1 MRRSASVPVLQSL
14 IHTASTPV
22 WIEHVLIWQQSG
34 QNRSFG
40 QAVRKQWE
48 PTVMPSSAGSQEQQQ
63 PSLGQA
69 PQPLLQHQQQEQHQ
83 NHHHHHQ
90 QQQQPQQQQHQQQ
103 HQHQQH
109 QHQHQQQQQQHHQ
122 HQHQHQPQAKQPR
135 FLKTGAT
142 FYNHPVTT
150 NWPRKPVQWYRPGED
165 TIRRNTYV
173 HPVAEEDPWALGEA
187 PAPKRQ
193 APPPPPP
200 RQRLSWAQRPPT
212 PNQPAIEQS
221 TAQSSRGAWQP
232 TTSRPDPVQHRA
244 WQQAQAERQ
253 KRQASVASESHEQF
267 LRNKEQMRRQIV
279 EHAAIVQRQK
289 QQQQQGQAQQAATM
303 PSYGALAAPAK
314 RKPAPPPS
322 PAPVQ
327 ELPAEVTIPNDVTV
341 RQLAQLLGL
350 ESTQKLEEVLADVG
364 DPPGSLED
372 RLPMDSAELAVMEFG
387 RVAVMSKEAQEV
399 DADAQPRPAV
409 ITVMGHVDHG
419 KTSLLDAL
427 RKTSVAAGEAGG
439 ITQHVGAF
447 EVKMPDS
454 QQSLTFLDT
463 PGHAAFSAMRARG
476 AAITDL
482 VVLVVAADDGVMPQT
497 REALA
502 HSRAAGCPI
511 VVALT
516 KCDVPMAE
524 PKRVRQQLIAEGL
537 ELEEVGGSVQVVE
550 TAATK
555 GTGLLEL
562 EEALMLQAEGLEL
575 KASPSCAAEAV
586 VVEAKLDK
594 GQGPVA
600 TAIVKRGSLEVGQYV
615 VVGCQWGKLRSLR
628 TAAGKSIKKALPGQP
643 VEIAGLKG
651 VPQAGDQL
659 QVLPSEERVKRV
671 SDARSQRLDAFRQG
685 RERQEVL
692 LQLHNQQVKAEAEA
706 EAQAAAAAAAGSGEG
721 AGEDTEERRAPRVQ
735 EEEDRNLVVI
745 IKADVQGSAEA
756 VREAVLGLADSEV
769 GVKVVAEGVGPVTTT
784 DIDTASATGAC
795 ILAFNVKYA
804 NAAVEGVA
812 KVQAVQVVE
821 HRIIYRMLEEVS
833 TMLAAKAPMVE
844 EEKVVGQADVLQ
856 VFDTKKQA
864 AAVAGCRVRE
874 GSIQAG
880 LQWRVMRGEAA
891 VHQGSCDSI
900 KRHKLQVQQVGKG
913 TECGV
918 MLKDFTDFQPGD
930 VLQCFSMQM
939 VPSRLQPTT
948 HS

>member
-1 MRRSASVPVLQSL
+1 MQ
-14 IHTASTPV
+14 
-22 WIEHVLIWQQSG
+22 
-34 QNRSFG
+34 
-40 QAVRKQWE
+40 
-48 PTVMPSSAGSQEQQQ
+48 
-63 PSLGQA
+63 
-69 PQPLLQHQQQEQHQ
+69 
-83 NHHHHHQ
+83 
-90 QQQQPQQQQHQQQ
+90 
-103 HQHQQH
+103 
-109 QHQHQQQQQQHHQ
+109 
-122 HQHQHQPQAKQPR
+122 
-135 FLKTGAT
+135 
-142 FYNHPVTT
+142 
-150 NWPRKPVQWYRPGED
+150 
-165 TIRRNTYV
+165 
-173 HPVAEEDPWALGEA
+173 
-187 PAPKRQ
+187 
-193 APPPPPP
+193 
-200 RQRLSWAQRPPT
+200 
-212 PNQPAIEQS
+212 
-221 TAQSSRGAWQP
+221 
-232 TTSRPDPVQHRA
+232 
-244 WQQAQAERQ
+244 
-253 KRQASVASESHEQF
+253 
-267 LRNKEQMRRQIV
+267 RQIA
-279 EHAAIVQRQK
+279 EHAVILQRQK
-289 QQQQQGQAQQAATM
+289 QQQQQGRAQQAATM

-327 ELPAEVTIPNDVTV
+327 ELPAEVVIPSDVTV

-350 ESTQKLEEVLADVG
+350 ESTQRLEAVLADVG
-364 DPPGSLED
+364 DPPSSLED

-387 RVAVMSKEAQEV
+387 RVAVMSKEAQEM

-439 ITQHVGAF
+439 ITQHIGAF

-502 HSRAAGCPI
+502 HSKAAGCPI

-628 TAAGKSIKKALPGQP
+628 TAAGRSIKKALPGQP

-685 RERQEVL
+685 REKQEVL

-706 EAQAAAAAAAGSGEG
+706 EAQAAAAAAAGSGAAD
-721 AGEDTEERRAPRVQ
+721 AGDDTEDKRAPRVQ
-735 EEEDRNLVVI
+735 PEEDRNLVVI
-745 IKADVQGSAEA
+745 IKAD
-756 VREAVLGLADSEV
+756 
-769 GVKVVAEGVGPVTTT
+769 
-784 DIDTASATGAC
+784 
-795 ILAFNVKYA
+795 
-804 NAAVEGVA
+804 
-812 KVQAVQVVE
+812 VQAVQVVE

-891 VHQGSCDSI
+891 VHQGSCESI

-939 VPSRLQPTT
+939 VPSRLKPTT
-948 HS
+948 HT

>member
-1 MRRSASVPVLQSL
+1 M
-14 IHTASTPV
+14 
-22 WIEHVLIWQQSG
+22 
-34 QNRSFG
+34 
-40 QAVRKQWE
+40 
-48 PTVMPSSAGSQEQQQ
+48 
-63 PSLGQA
+63 
-69 PQPLLQHQQQEQHQ
+69 
-83 NHHHHHQ
+83 
-90 QQQQPQQQQHQQQ
+90 
-103 HQHQQH
+103 
-109 QHQHQQQQQQHHQ
+109 
-122 HQHQHQPQAKQPR
+122 
-135 FLKTGAT
+135 
-142 FYNHPVTT
+142 
-150 NWPRKPVQWYRPGED
+150 
-165 TIRRNTYV
+165 
-173 HPVAEEDPWALGEA
+173 
-187 PAPKRQ
+187 
-193 APPPPPP
+193 
-200 RQRLSWAQRPPT
+200 
-212 PNQPAIEQS
+212 
-221 TAQSSRGAWQP
+221 
-232 TTSRPDPVQHRA
+232 
-244 WQQAQAERQ
+244 
-253 KRQASVASESHEQF
+253 
-267 LRNKEQMRRQIV
+267 

>member
-1 MRRSASVPVLQSL
+1 MRRSASFPL
-14 IHTASTPV
+14 IHSLVHTTPTPV
-22 WIEHVLIWQQSG
+22 WIEHWSIWHQSR
-34 QNRSFG
+34 QSRSFG
-40 QAVRKQWE
+40 QAVRREWE
-48 PTVMPSSAGSQEQQQ
+48 QPTLVSPSVGSQEQQEQ
-63 PSLGQA
+63 PSPGQSQ
-69 PQPLLQHQQQEQHQ
+69 QPVLEQQRR
-83 NHHHHHQ
+83 
-90 QQQQPQQQQHQQQ
+90 QQQPEQQSSV
-103 HQHQQH
+103 
-109 QHQHQQQQQQHHQ
+109 
-122 HQHQHQPQAKQPR
+122 KQPR
-135 FLKTGAT
+135 FSQSDTT
-142 FYNHPVTT
+142 FLNPPASTQ
-150 NWPRKPVQWYRPGED
+150 WPRKPIQWYRPAED
-165 TIRRNTYV
+165 TIRRNTWHN
-173 HPVAEEDPWALGEA
+173 HPGAEADPWALGEA

-193 APPPPPP
+193 APPQP
-200 RQRLSWAQRPPT
+200 RKRLSWAHRAPT
-212 PNQPAIEQS
+212 PPQSATDQNTVQP
-221 TAQSSRGAWQP
+221 SRGTSQP
-232 TTSRPDPVQHRA
+232 TRRDSMHRKPS
-244 WQQAQAERQ
+244 WQLQAERQ
-253 KRQASVASESHEQF
+253 QRQALVASESQEQF
-267 LRNKEQMRRQIV
+267 LRNKAQMQKQIAEHAMITRRQ
-279 EHAAIVQRQK
+279 A
-289 QQQQQGQAQQAATM
+289 QQQGQAQQAAAM
-303 PSYGALAAPAK
+303 PTYGALAAPAK
-314 RKPAPPPS
+314 RKPAPPRR
-322 PAPVQ
+322 APVQ
-327 ELPAEVTIPNDVTV
+327 QVPTEVVIPSDVTV

-350 ESTQKLEEVLADVG
+350 DSTQKLEEVLADVG
-364 DPPGSLED
+364 EPPSSLED

-387 RVAVMSKEAQEV
+387 RVAVISKEAQEV

-439 ITQHVGAF
+439 ITQHIGAF

-502 HSRAAGCPI
+502 HCKAAGCPV

-524 PKRVRQQLIAEGL
+524 PKRVRQQLIGEGL

-555 GTGLLEL
+555 GSGLLQL
-562 EEALMLQAEGLEL
+562 EEALMLQAEGLDL

-600 TAIVKRGSLEVGQYV
+600 TAIVRRGSLQVGQYV

-628 TAAGKSIKKALPGQP
+628 TAAGTAMKKALPGQP

-671 SDARSQRLDAFRQG
+671 SDARSQRLDEFRQG
-685 RERQEVL
+685 REKQEVL
-692 LQLHNQQVKAEAEA
+692 LQLHNEQAKAEAEA
-706 EAQAAAAAAAGSGEG
+706 EAAAAAAAVRGGG
-721 AGEDTEERRAPRVQ
+721 DDDTEEKKAGRVQ
-735 EEEDRNLVVI
+735 AEEDHNLVVI

-756 VREAVLGLADSEV
+756 VREAVVGLADSEV

-784 DIDTASATGAC
+784 DIDTARATGAC

-833 TMLAAKAPMVE
+833 SMLAAKAPMVE

-856 VFDTKKQA
+856 VFDTKKQG

-891 VHQGSCDSI
+891 LHQGTCQSI

-918 MLKDFTDFQPGD
+918 MLKDFADFQPGD

-939 VPSRLQPTT
+939 VPSRPQATT
-948 HS
+948 HT